1 MVSRHRIIGLLAVL
15 TATTAP
21 VACPARAEVRVDPSS
36 VASGKPVWLA
46 TDAGKSPTTA
56 LVDIGDMRQIGD
68 ELDVAIRWPYMPP
81 AGGPEQQEQERI
93 ICGPD
98 HEVSYAISTG
108 VVGAGGA
115 YHVQQTYDAAA
126 ERRKAFRY
134 DTDMA
139 KAVGGFTS
147 YGTDPRS
154 LACWAAARKCRGEA
168 VTWPPPPNNTPL
180 ENSAKALAMNAAYN
194 KGFVPACRL
203 P

>member
-1 MVSRHRIIGLLAVL
+1 MSRYRIVALLATLAV
-15 TATTAP
+15 TAAP
-21 VACPARAEVRVDPSS
+21 IACPARAAAGVDPSS
-36 VASGKPVWLA
+36 VASGRPVWVA
-46 TDAGKSPTTA
+46 SEGDKSPIDA

-68 ELDVAIRWPYMPP
+68 ELDVAIRWPYLPP
-81 AGGPEQQEQERI
+81 PGGPEQQEQDRV

-98 HEVSYAISTG
+98 HAVSYTISTG

-115 YHVQQTYDAAA
+115 YTVQHTYDAAE
-126 ERRKAFRY
+126 ERRKAVRY

-139 KAVGGFTS
+139 KAAGGATS

-168 VTWPPPPNNTPL
+168 VTWPPPPDTAAL
-180 ENSAKALAMNAAYN
+180 DNSAASLATNAAYN
-194 KGFVPACRL
+194 RGFVPTCRL